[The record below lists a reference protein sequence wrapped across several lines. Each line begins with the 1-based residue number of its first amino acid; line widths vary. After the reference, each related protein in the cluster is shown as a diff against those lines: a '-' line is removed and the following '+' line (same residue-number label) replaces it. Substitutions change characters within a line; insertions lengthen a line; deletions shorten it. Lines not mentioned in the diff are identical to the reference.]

1 MARTG
6 DVDGL
11 WRVLTTSLPGLFGV
25 EETFQLL
32 ARAIQVRSRQ
42 APAAFAAELYSRMVG
57 FVGYLTM
64 RTHLYA
70 GRLVAVHDRHDRGF
84 AELPREL
91 TDVLLPRLVQLQEH
105 LAELMS
111 AQAATARLWALTRQK
126 EIDNGRAVRPGG
138 RPGDDAVRQGEHAPA
153 LPPACVETEAPPERE
168 RGGRGVAEGQGH
180 DPVEREGRRVT
191 VAGSP
196 AEDGGGRPAPGE
208 AGGDRRQDERPT
220 QGVGPAFPRS

>member
-1 MARTG
+1 GPRGGPQDAQEGTMTPRATNRRRKPTIAEAREEMARTG

-11 WRVLTTSLPGLFGV
+11 WRVLTTSVPGLFGV

-32 ARAIQVRSRQ
+32 ARAIQVRSRH

-70 GRLVAVHDRHDRGF
+70 GRLVAVHDRYGRGF

-91 TDVLLPRLVQLQEH
+91 TELVLPRLVQLQEH
-105 LAELMS
+105 LGELLS

-126 EIDNGRAVRPGG
+126 EIEN
-138 RPGDDAVRQGEHAPA
+138 
-153 LPPACVETEAPPERE
+153 
-168 RGGRGVAEGQGH
+168 
-180 DPVEREGRRVT
+180 
-191 VAGSP
+191 S
-196 AEDGGGRPAPGE
+196 
-208 AGGDRRQDERPT
+208 
-220 QGVGPAFPRS
+220 